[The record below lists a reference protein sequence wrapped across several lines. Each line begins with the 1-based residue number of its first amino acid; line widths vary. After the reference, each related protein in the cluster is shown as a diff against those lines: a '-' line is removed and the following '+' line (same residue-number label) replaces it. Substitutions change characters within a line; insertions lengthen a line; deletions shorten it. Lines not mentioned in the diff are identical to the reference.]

1 MRREH
6 GAILCARAAYRPAAG
21 GRSSSPLCG
30 DLALGSCPA
39 RDMSLT
45 RSFGVA
51 LVAALFALG
60 SLAAL
65 VSGVSLLMPGGPL
78 EPIWLLNPRAHS
90 GFVALHS
97 WAPILL
103 ALLTLLCG
111 AAAIGL
117 ISGKRW
123 GYRLGIA
130 LLLINFTGDLLNGAL
145 HIEPRALFGLPVVAL
160 LLWYLSSQHV
170 RAYFARAVTPH
181 NPRLERP

>member
-1 MRREH
+1 
-6 GAILCARAAYRPAAG
+6 
-21 GRSSSPLCG
+21 
-30 DLALGSCPA
+30 
-39 RDMSLT
+39 MSLT
-45 RSFGVA
+45 RPFGVA
-51 LVAALFALG
+51 LVAALFSLG

-78 EPIWLLNPRAHS
+78 EPIWVLNPRAHS

-97 WAPILL
+97 WSPILL
-103 ALLTLLCG
+103 AVLTLLCG
-111 AAAIGL
+111 AAAFGL